1 MNIFTKLLSKIILSL
16 SNNEEPDLFEIEIL
30 TSDRIIINKKQIIKF
45 FHINNISLDNAIRLN
60 IIPEGRKRKGR
71 KELYW
76 FLDEIIDNLEIIKNT
91 KHYDY
96 SKKYN

>member
-1 MNIFTKLLSKIILSL
+1 MNIFTKLLFKIISSP
-16 SNNEEPDLFEIEIL
+16 SNNEELDLFEIEIL